1 MYNYLITMRKRM
13 EAVKC
18 IRNIPVAL
26 ILLFLS
32 YFPCLSYAKPN
43 YFTAES
49 SFGITKDTTGKI
61 WWIFEEAKGAEL
73 FSWDGKII
81 AEEMSLSEPKTLAGR
96 KFKTYYVQALGA
108 DSQSRIWL
116 IFGGNPDLLP
126 SAYIFDPASKKGE
139 VFLITS
145 KYSSLKKEDPAFKL
159 DLSNN
164 RVKLIDLKNGEAAL
178 FVNSSAPKNRSY
190 TKSLSYNTVRYFSGG
205 EWKEYSIKDKG
216 SSAFCFSGK
225 AFSDKKGRQVF
236 EAFVKGS
243 NTYNREYYPVV
254 LKDGSFEVNGEKYF
268 EAEPALGRENEKKL
282 TKHIYEPA
290 SSDGELRL
298 LQYDFKGYKIL
309 TPGYGNMAI
318 YKEDRVYDFL
328 CKISENGS
336 YDMSFD
342 AETDRE
348 GDLVLSVASQKAQVT
363 FYKDNFTKFLGDSRE
378 CVLEKS
384 SFIQKVQ
391 ESPAGGEVVPLD
403 FNKMYAALF
412 SGNPALKTKAQGEFR
427 SSGQAGL
434 KFLKKKLSEADS
446 EERWLIEA
454 VISTVK

>member
-1 MYNYLITMRKRM
+1 MRACKVKDLTKFWEEKKDAKFITIM
-13 EAVKC
+13 
-18 IRNIPVAL
+18 
-26 ILLFLS
+26 LS
-32 YFPCLSYAKPN
+32 P
-43 YFTAES
+43 
-49 SFGITKDTTGKI
+49 I
-61 WWIFEEAKGAEL
+61 
-73 FSWDGKII
+73 
-81 AEEMSLSEPKTLAGR
+81 
-96 KFKTYYVQALGA
+96 
-108 DSQSRIWL
+108 
-116 IFGGNPDLLP
+116 
-126 SAYIFDPASKKGE
+126 
-139 VFLITS
+139 
-145 KYSSLKKEDPAFKL
+145 
-159 DLSNN
+159 
-164 RVKLIDLKNGEAAL
+164 LKNSSNVGVGYVKVNPGCDSGTHQHRDGVEEVWYVTKGKGTLTVGNEDTKIEEGMVLYGE
-178 FVNSSAPKNRSY
+178 P
-190 TKSLSYNTVRYFSGG
+190 
-205 EWKEYSIKDKG
+205 
-216 SSAFCFSGK
+216 GK
-225 AFSDKKGRQVF
+225 
-236 EAFVKGS
+236 
-243 NTYNREYYPVV
+243 P
-254 LKDGSFEVNGEKYF
+254 
-268 EAEPALGRENEKKL
+268 
-282 TKHIYEPA
+282 
-290 SSDGELRL
+290 
-298 LQYDFKGYKIL
+298 QYDFKGYKIL
-309 TPGYGNMAI
+309 TPGYGNMAV

>member
-1 MYNYLITMRKRM
+1 MKL
-13 EAVKC
+13 
-18 IRNIPVAL
+18 
-26 ILLFLS
+26 
-32 YFPCLSYAKPN
+32 
-43 YFTAES
+43 
-49 SFGITKDTTGKI
+49 TGK
-61 WWIFEEAKGAEL
+61 
-73 FSWDGKII
+73 
-81 AEEMSLSEPKTLAGR
+81 
-96 KFKTYYVQALGA
+96 
-108 DSQSRIWL
+108 
-116 IFGGNPDLLP
+116 
-126 SAYIFDPASKKGE
+126 
-139 VFLITS
+139 
-145 KYSSLKKEDPAFKL
+145 
-159 DLSNN
+159 
-164 RVKLIDLKNGEAAL
+164 
-178 FVNSSAPKNRSY
+178 
-190 TKSLSYNTVRYFSGG
+190 
-205 EWKEYSIKDKG
+205 
-216 SSAFCFSGK
+216 
-225 AFSDKKGRQVF
+225 
-236 EAFVKGS
+236 
-243 NTYNREYYPVV
+243 
-254 LKDGSFEVNGEKYF
+254 KYF

-309 TPGYGNMAI
+309 TPGYGNMAV